1 MTRPKNGRLNSLTMV
16 LMLLLMLSVPKS
28 SAEVPPRLLFLQLG
42 SIEKVSLEASGQ
54 LNSPT
59 VVTTGVVQRQHHSTI
74 VGVPHEVMVGPG
86 LVLKVEFQ
94 AEALSV
100 GRVLVK
106 VTSSS
111 SQISIVEDRLTIQV
125 IRSYALHILEILFGW
140 VYFLAWAV
148 AAYPQL
154 ITNYRRKSVIGLSFD
169 FLALNVMGFLSYS
182 LYNVGMYWVPAVQ
195 EEYHR
200 RFPDAVKG
208 VDLND
213 VLFSV
218 NGFLCTLVSI
228 TQCIIYE
235 RGMQRVSLKTRT
247 SMAVTLLCALIA
259 LFLTI
264 DQKISWFDYLTSFS
278 LIKLGVTL
286 VKYIPQAHLNYMR
299 KSTAGWSIGNV
310 LLDFTGG
317 VFSLM
322 QMLLQAYNSGSWMI
336 LFGNFTKFGLGIISL
351 VFDMVFIV
359 QHYWLYRDVMKYT
372 AVSMVEQFTD
382 SDSKHKSNPTS

>member
-1 MTRPKNGRLNSLTMV
+1 
-16 LMLLLMLSVPKS
+16 
-28 SAEVPPRLLFLQLG
+28 
-42 SIEKVSLEASGQ
+42 
-54 LNSPT
+54 
-59 VVTTGVVQRQHHSTI
+59 
-74 VGVPHEVMVGPG
+74 MVGPG

-125 IRSYALHILEILFGW
+125 FRSYTLHILEILFGW

-169 FLALNVMGFLSYS
+169 FLALNVMGFLAYS
-182 LYNVGMYWVPAVQ
+182 LYNVGMFWVPAVQ

-200 RFPDAVKG
+200 RFPDAAKG

-235 RGMQRVSLKTRT
+235 RGMQRVSMKTRT
-247 SMAVTLLCALIA
+247 SIAATLLCAFIA

-278 LIKLGVTL
+278 LIKLGITL
-286 VKYIPQAHLNYMR
+286 VKYIPQAHLNYTR

-310 LLDFTGG
+310 LLDSTGG

-322 QMLLQAYNSGSWMI
+322 QMLLQAYNSGETPQASCLC
-336 LFGNFTKFGLGIISL
+336 LFSTFCICLTHARMPSKYNQVKLKLSIPNFIK
-351 VFDMVFIV
+351 
-359 QHYWLYRDVMKYT
+359 
-372 AVSMVEQFTD
+372 
-382 SDSKHKSNPTS
+382 SKEGRCTI